1 MCSSDLAVK
10 IIFAH
15 DSNDFEVGE
24 RHNLPRP
31 VCIDFEA
38 KMTKLAGKYEGMD
51 RYECR
56 KNWVSDLKEQGFLVK
71 TENLEIPT
79 GGCYRCNTVVEP
91 MLSDQWFVK
100 MDELAKPAVKAAA
113 EGRVKHVPER
123 FIKIYLHWLENI
135 RDWCISRQLWW
146 GHRIPAYY
154 CQDCGEINVSREDVK
169 TCKKCASHNIKQDKD
184 ILDTWFSC
192 RRC

>member
-1 MCSSDLAVK
+1 MRFDGA
-10 IIFAH
+10 F
-15 DSNDFEVGE
+15 
-24 RHNLPRP
+24 
-31 VCIDFEA
+31 
-38 KMTKLAGKYEGMD
+38 
-51 RYECR
+51 
-56 KNWVSDLKEQGFLVK
+56 
-71 TENLEIPT
+71 
-79 GGCYRCNTVVEP
+79 RCNTVVEP

-123 FIKIYLHWLENI
+123 FTKIYLHWLENI

-169 TCKKCASHNIKQDKD
+169 TCKKCASHNIKQDED
-184 ILDTWFSC
+184 MLDTWFSSGLWLFFRSLKEAIKRSKQHLACSQAKHKSNQYGYTPIKKFRAISTARLTRSEERRVGKEC
-192 RRC
+192 RSRWSPYH